1 MIVFKFFKQLFIKKE
16 DIHIDDLV
24 NINSY
29 DTNKKTIIFITGVIP
44 TFDKDSGSNRLKEI
58 ILAYKKLNYNCV
70 ICYEVKDYSNK
81 YYSFFKDQGIMLF
94 QFKEYHIVPFLKSIN
109 TIDLIWLYG
118 PYTFKKNI
126 FKLNKHFR
134 KIKKIY
140 DMIDIHHLRL
150 QRAIDLNPIKYSFR
164 KRFKK
169 FYKIE
174 TKLAKKAN
182 IVVAI
187 SDEENKYISEYLNPN
202 RVKTISNVH
211 YPKINK
217 DRIYSFEDRK
227 DILFIGSTHTPNI
240 DAIYYLYNDI
250 MPLVWNKNSNIKVN
264 VIGNLNEEINNISHP
279 NFIFHGY
286 VENIED
292 IFISNKM
299 MVAPLRY
306 GAGVKGKLGQAFEY
320 YLPIVSSSIGVE
332 GMGLLHNKNV
342 LIADKAEDFAN
353 EILNLYENKD
363 LWEKLQNNSE
373 ESLKPFSREKLLE
386 NLKKI

>member
-1 MIVFKFFKQLFIKKE
+1 MIVFKIFKQLFIKKE

-24 NINSY
+24 NINAY

-58 ILAYKKLNYNCV
+58 ILAYKKLNYNCI
-70 ICYEVKDYSNK
+70 ICYEVEDYSNK
-81 YYSFFKDQGIMLF
+81 YYSYFKDEGIMLF
-94 QFKEYHIVPFLKSIN
+94 QFKEYQIVPFLKSIN

-126 FKLNKHFR
+126 FKLNKNFR

-182 IVVAI
+182 VVIAI
-187 SDEENKYISEYLNPN
+187 SDEENNYISQFLNPN

-211 YPKINK
+211 YPKIDK
-217 DRIYSFEDRK
+217 DKIKSFEDRK

-250 MPLVWNKNSNIKVN
+250 MPLVWKKNDTIKVN
-264 VIGNLNEEINNISHP
+264 VVGNLNEEINNISHP

-286 VENIED
+286 VEDIEE

-342 LIADKAEDFAN
+342 LIADNTEDFAN
-353 EILNLYENKD
+353 EILNLYENKE
-363 LWEKLQNNSE
+363 LWLKLQNNSE
-373 ESLKPFSREKLLE
+373 ESLKPFSREVLKEKL
-386 NLKKI
+386 KSI

>member
-1 MIVFKFFKQLFIKKE
+1 MIIFKSIKQFFIKKE
-16 DIHIDDLV
+16 PFYIDDV
-24 NINSY
+24 INISAY

-58 ILAYKKLNYNCV
+58 ILAYKQLNYNCV
-70 ICYEVKDYSNK
+70 ICYELKDYTNK
-81 YYSFFKDQGIMLF
+81 YFTFFKKEGIILF
-94 QFKEYHIVPFLKSIN
+94 QHKEYQIIPFLNSIN

-118 PYTFKKNI
+118 PYSFKKNI
-126 FKLNKHFR
+126 FKLNKSFR

-164 KRFKK
+164 KRYKK
-169 FYKIE
+169 FFKIE
-174 TKLAKKAN
+174 TKLAKRAN

-187 SDEENKYISEYLNPN
+187 SDEENKYISKYLNPN

-211 YPKINK
+211 YPKIDK
-217 DRIYSFEDRK
+217 EHIQSFEERK

-240 DAIYYLYNDI
+240 DAIYYLFSEI
-250 MPLVWNKNSNIKVN
+250 MPLVWKKNSKIKVH

-286 VENIED
+286 VENIEE

-299 MVAPLRY
+299 MIAPLRY
-306 GAGVKGKLGQAFEY
+306 GAGVKGKLGQALEY
-320 YLPIVSSSIGVE
+320 YLPIVSSTIGVE
-332 GMGLLHNKNV
+332 GMFLKHNENV
-342 LIADKAEDFAN
+342 LIADNAIDFAN
-353 EILNLYENKD
+353 EILKLYDNKE
-363 LWEKLQNNSE
+363 LWLHLQSNSE
-373 ESLKPFSREKLLE
+373 ESLKPFSREILKEKLL
-386 NLKKI
+386 KI

>member
-1 MIVFKFFKQLFIKKE
+1 MIVFKFFKQLFVKKE

-24 NINSY
+24 NIASY

-44 TFDKDSGSNRLKEI
+44 TYDKDSGSNRLKEI
-58 ILAYKKLNYNCV
+58 ILAYKNLNYNCV

-81 YYSFFKDQGIMLF
+81 YYSFFKDEGIMLF
-94 QFKEYHIVPFLKSIN
+94 QFKEYQIVPFLKSIN

-126 FKLNKHFR
+126 FKLNKNFR

-140 DMIDIHHLRL
+140 DMIDIHHLRF

-169 FYKIE
+169 FHKIE

-182 IVVAI
+182 VVIAI
-187 SDEENKYISEYLNPN
+187 SNEENKYISQYLNPN
-202 RVKTISNVH
+202 RVKTISNIH

-217 DRIYSFEDRK
+217 ELVNSFENRK

-250 MPLVWNKNSNIKVN
+250 MPIVWKKNSAIKVN
-264 VIGNLNEEINNISHP
+264 IVGNLNEEINNISHP

-299 MVAPLRY
+299 MIAPLRY
-306 GAGVKGKLGQAFEY
+306 GAGVKGKLGQALEY
-320 YLPIVSSSIGVE
+320 YLPIISSSIGVE
-332 GMGLLHNKNV
+332 GMDLIHKKNA
-342 LIADKAEDFAN
+342 LIADNAEDFAN
-353 EILNLYENKD
+353 EIINLYENKE
-363 LWEKLQNNSE
+363 LWLKLQNNSE
-373 ESLKPFSREKLLE
+373 ESLKPFSKELLLE